1 MKKSA
6 KSLLF
11 ALPILEGIAAA
22 VWTVA
27 DRSEAKNALL
37 LGLSGF
43 RLGLFAL
50 LIALTVGAAA
60 LFRRRC
66 NPPKGLW
73 FVSALGFAAAGWLLL
88 FSRFPNDDS
97 RCLIHLIVSRAL
109 PLVLWLALSSAEYL
123 AGMALSDTEKPR
135 GFTLFCFL
143 AALFTYW
150 AAASH
155 YDAYNWNVD
164 LRGTAWMILVT
175 AAAAVLWYWVL
186 PQDISHTWKI
196 LAGCVFFALMSFT
209 VIRSTQLWMGR
220 VNTPAKAYWN
230 ELAES
235 FLAGRL
241 DLIAPNGF
249 HDLTEYNG
257 KWYVPNPPM
266 PAILLIPVVKALGSA
281 EAVNMAVYS
290 AVLGALNAAL
300 LFWMLA
306 TAFTHSNSPLFNE
319 ADNGIDFPGNTLSIS
334 IWVTA
339 LFIFGTDLFWL
350 ATTGQM
356 WFISQLVVTLFTL
369 LAAIFALRGD
379 SPILIG
385 IMLGCAVLSRPNVC
399 TVYFLLLGIWLYQNA
414 RFPENTLS
422 ISIWVTALFIFG
434 TDLFWLAT
442 TGQMWFISQ
451 LVVTLFTLLAAIFA
465 LRGDS
470 PILIGVMLGC
480 AVLSRPNVCTVYFL
494 LLGIWLYQNARFP
507 TIPWKDMIV
516 WGLKSGIPVVIC
528 VGLLLLYNKLRFNAW
543 MDFGYVTI
551 NGADWILES
560 VQKWGMFNT
569 HFFKTNADVML
580 FGLPRLDFSGERFF
594 FYPYVAGYSIF
605 LMTPPLIYAFRS
617 FRHEWFSVG
626 SWLSVLVTVALLLM
640 YHNTGAE
647 QIGYRYILDAA
658 APLALMV
665 ADGTR
670 GKVSPLFK
678 ILTVFAVCL
687 SFVAIYWWYLGR
699 V

>member
-50 LIALTVGAAA
+50 LIALTVAAAA
-60 LFRRRC
+60 LFRRRS
-66 NPPKGLW
+66 NPPKWLW
-73 FVSALGFAAAGWLLL
+73 FVSALGFAAAGWVLLI
-88 FSRFPNDDS
+88 SRFPNDDS

-109 PLVLWLALSSAEYL
+109 PLVLWLALSSVEYL
-123 AGMALSDTEKPR
+123 AGMTLSDTEKPH
-135 GFTLFCFL
+135 GFTLFCLL

-164 LRGTAWMILVT
+164 LRGTSAMILVT
-175 AAAAVLWYWVL
+175 AAAAVIWYWVL

-241 DLIAPNGF
+241 DLIAPEGF

-266 PAILLIPVVKALGSA
+266 PAILLMPVVKALGSA

-319 ADNGIDFPGNTLSIS
+319 ADNGIDFPGNTLNIS

-369 LAAIFALRGD
+369 LAAIFALRG
-379 SPILIG
+379 
-385 IMLGCAVLSRPNVC
+385 N
-399 TVYFLLLGIWLYQNA
+399 
-414 RFPENTLS
+414 
-422 ISIWVTALFIFG
+422 
-434 TDLFWLAT
+434 
-442 TGQMWFISQ
+442 
-451 LVVTLFTLLAAIFA
+451 
-465 LRGDS
+465 S

-507 TIPWKDMIV
+507 EIPWKDMIV

-528 VGLLLLYNKLRFNAW
+528 VGLLLLYNKLRFDNW

-626 SWLSVLVTVALLLM
+626 SWLSVLVTVGLLLM

-687 SFVAIYWWYLGR
+687 SFVAICWWYLGR

>member
-1 MKKSA
+1 MKKPV

-50 LIALTVGAAA
+50 LIALTVAAAA
-60 LFRRRC
+60 LFRRRS
-66 NPPKGLW
+66 NPPKWLW

-109 PLVLWLALSSAEYL
+109 PLVLWLVLSSAEYL

-175 AAAAVLWYWVL
+175 AAAAVIWYWVL

-241 DLIAPNGF
+241 DLIAPTGF
-249 HDLTEYNG
+249 HDLTKYDG

-319 ADNGIDFPGNTLSIS
+319 SDNGID
-334 IWVTA
+334 
-339 LFIFGTDLFWL
+339 
-350 ATTGQM
+350 
-356 WFISQLVVTLFTL
+356 
-369 LAAIFALRGD
+369 
-379 SPILIG
+379 
-385 IMLGCAVLSRPNVC
+385 
-399 TVYFLLLGIWLYQNA
+399 
-414 RFPENTLS
+414 FPENTLS

-626 SWLSVLVTVALLLM
+626 SWLSVLVTVGLLLM